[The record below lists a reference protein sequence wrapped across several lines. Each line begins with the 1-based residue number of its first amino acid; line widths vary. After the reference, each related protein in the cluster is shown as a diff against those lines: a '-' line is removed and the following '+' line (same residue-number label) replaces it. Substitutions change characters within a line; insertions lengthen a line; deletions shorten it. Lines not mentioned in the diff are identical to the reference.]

1 MHAVT
6 ASSTSLLRVWL
17 DDCLVADN
25 DERQSKPRSRAFLGV
40 ISSTGDRAGKLILG
54 LRLGLVLI
62 FVTIVGSRAVLLS
75 PLPRCGLASRARHV
89 GPAYT
94 GRLFDLCFREAAV
107 SACELLG
114 HCND

>member
-25 DERQSKPRSRAFLGV
+25 DEGQSKPRSRAFLGV
-40 ISSTGDRAGKLILG
+40 IPSTGDRAGKLILG
-54 LRLGLVLI
+54 FTARPGPNLRHN
-62 FVTIVGSRAVLLS
+62 VGSRAVLLS
-75 PLPRCGLASRARHV
+75 PFPRCGLASRARHV

-107 SACELLG
+107 SACELL
-114 HCND
+114 H